1 MRYAFFLLVLL
12 LGSAQAAEQVRLTNG
27 EWPPYLGETLPYHG
41 VASRIVAEAFALQ
54 GIEVQWEFHPL
65 GALAENGQ
73 TRRARR
79 QRRLVSQPRT

>member
-54 GIEVQWEFHPL
+54 GIEVQWEFHPW
-65 GALAENGQ
+65 
-73 TRRARR
+73 ARSLKMAKQGVR
-79 QRRLVSQPRT
+79 DGSAV